1 MRLLDKLAAVARQ
14 RGLAEST
21 VDCYSLWIRQ
31 FLKFSAAARGVWTHP
46 ADLGTADVEAFL
58 NDLVLTRR
66 LAGSTQNQALNALV
80 FLYKHVLDAIAQDHL
95 GKFLLQRSKR
105 PKRVPTVL
113 SATEVQRVIEQ
124 VPADHMSRLMVE
136 LLYGTGMRVSEVCT
150 LRVRDIDLGR
160 AQIIV
165 RAAKGDKDRVVML
178 PTVLRERLMGRID
191 LVEQRWRRDVN
202 RGAGYAPVPDSLA
215 HKRPRAGRELPLQF
229 VFPSTVLRRDENG
242 KAARWHVHPAS
253 LDRVVY
259 AASLRAGVN
268 KRVTCH
274 TFRHSFARHLL
285 GDIKG
290 SRPDLTQRN
299 SIVMVWVINEEDEI
313 NKKDADRFSG
323 RVAFVEGCKR
333 VISRSVRTGS
343 LIAVIY
349 GGDRCVAA
357 SCISTSA
364 SKRAPG
370 AHFGFIL
377 RGMFQQP
384 VVKPARASLA
394 AFARAPCC
402 RNCSYFVQCLSS
414 PPRSR
419 AKFAERYRAGGF
431 TTG

>member
-165 RAAKGDKDRVVML
+165 RAAKGDKDRIVM
-178 PTVLRERLMGRID
+178 
-191 LVEQRWRRDVN
+191 
-202 RGAGYAPVPDSLA
+202 
-215 HKRPRAGRELPLQF
+215 
-229 VFPSTVLRRDENG
+229 
-242 KAARWHVHPAS
+242 
-253 LDRVVY
+253 
-259 AASLRAGVN
+259 
-268 KRVTCH
+268 
-274 TFRHSFARHLL
+274 L

-299 SIVMVWVINEEDEI
+299 SIVMVWVINKADEI

-323 RVAFVEGCKR
+323 RVAFVEGRKR

-357 SCISTSA
+357 WCISTSA

-384 VVKPARASLA
+384 W
-394 AFARAPCC
+394 
-402 RNCSYFVQCLSS
+402 
-414 PPRSR
+414 
-419 AKFAERYRAGGF
+419 
-431 TTG
+431 